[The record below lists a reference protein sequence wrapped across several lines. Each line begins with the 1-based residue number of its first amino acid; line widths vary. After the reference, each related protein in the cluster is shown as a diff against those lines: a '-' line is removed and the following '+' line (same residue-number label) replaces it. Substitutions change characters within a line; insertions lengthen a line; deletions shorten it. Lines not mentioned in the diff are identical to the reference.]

1 MNKRSRSTETSEQ
14 DLKQQNTQERASKR
28 KSLFSTMKTILK
40 KIHSP
45 KISPVIKKST
55 PNLNQIEK
63 VELQSPR
70 HVFITPKLNVQKVEL
85 QSQPHTLEPNK
96 NEQKFLKSCSFE
108 IRRCIS
114 VETIGETPYFMLPF
128 EKDEFD
134 FATETMESNL
144 FSEGSFCLD
153 SLDEDHPVLLQ
164 MLGLSK

>member
-28 KSLFSTMKTILK
+28 KSLFSTMKIILK

-55 PNLNQIEK
+55 PNLRIEK
-63 VELQSPR
+63 VERQSPP
-70 HVFITPKLNVQKVEL
+70 HFTPKLDIQKVEL
-85 QSQPHTLEPNK
+85 QSHPQTLEPK
-96 NEQKFLKSCSFE
+96 KIEQKFLKSCSFE
-108 IRRCIS
+108 MKRCIS

-144 FSEGSFCLD
+144 FSDGSFCLD